1 VVAFRTRHLFGL
13 GAVSGTV
20 AVTISA
26 ASFRTGN
33 RRRDRDAR
41 GRFLHAGRYPDITFQ
56 AGTLSRAGD
65 GWVPV
70 TWRSAG

>member
-33 RRRDRDAR
+33 RGRDRDAR

-56 AGTLSRAGD
+56 AGTLSGAGD